1 MSVLSVERVT
11 AGYAAADEVLKGVDL
26 HVEEREIVTII
37 GPNGAGK
44 STLLKTIAG
53 LLRPKAGS
61 IRFQGADVG
70 ALPPR
75 DLTARGVAY
84 VPQERSVFPSLT
96 ISENLEMAAYLTPAS
111 VPAKL
116 ESVLTRFPDIAAKR
130 RQPAR
135 TLSGGQRQI
144 LALAMALMADPV
156 LMLLDEPSA
165 GMSPRATELM
175 FQMVQEIRDGGV
187 AIAMVEQNAFA
198 SLGIADRAYI
208 LVDGRNSRDGDAST
222 LRDDP
227 DIRRIFLGA

>member
-1 MSVLSVERVT
+1 MSVLSVEKVT

-26 HVEEREIVTII
+26 HIEEREIVTII

-61 IRFQGADVG
+61 IRFQGAEVS

-75 DLTARGVAY
+75 DLTARGIAY
-84 VPQERSVFPSLT
+84 VPQERNVFPSLT
-96 ISENLEMAAYLTPAS
+96 IGENLEMAAYLTPTS

-116 ESVLTRFPDIAAKR
+116 QSVLTRFPDIAVKR
-130 RQPAR
+130 RQQAR

-165 GMSPRATELM
+165 GMSPRATEMM
-175 FQMVQEIRDGGV
+175 FKAVQEIRDGGV

-198 SLGIADRAYI
+198 SLSVANRAYI
-208 LVDGRNSRDGDAST
+208 LVDGRNSRDGVAST